1 MKPILLNQTK
11 QILEFTEFRFQ
22 FPDTQFKPEYLIR
35 LYPDNSNTFHWGDG
49 IQINTHPIDNL
60 EYGEELYP
68 FHKAILQQ
76 LNLEIPDWM
85 E

>member
-1 MKPILLNQTK
+1 MKPILLNQK
-11 QILEFTEFRFQ
+11 KRILEFNEFRFQ

-35 LYPDNSNTFHWGDG
+35 LYPDKSNTFHWGDG
-49 IQINTHPIDNL
+49 IQINTHPIDNP
-60 EYGEELYP
+60 EYGEELYQ
-68 FHKAILQQ
+68 FHKAILQH